1 MAVWAFWLWNSLMA
15 GGARQ
20 GFPSHTNTVP
30 SYQSRAG
37 GRDGNTGQEKQ
48 RPSKMGRDRPQ
59 LGKLPSQRK
68 EAQSGGVE
76 RELEP
81 LM

>member
-1 MAVWAFWLWNSLMA
+1 MGLPALELSH
-15 GGARQ
+15 GGWRRAR
-20 GFPSHTNTVP
+20 FPSHTNTVP
-30 SYQSRAG
+30 SYQSRVG
-37 GRDGNTGQEKQ
+37 GRDGKTGQEKQ
-48 RPSKMGRDRPQ
+48 RPSKMGKDRPQ